1 MGKRMESLGCKIWV
15 WSNQGKRF
23 CMELKS
29 RIDNMTGCIPD
40 RWVSLGSWN
49 RACCCIVH
57 YLPWQKVE
65 VSHGKIVLLLWFSW
79 HDVSEHFTVV
89 REVFCTNSEKKKSC
103 LAPNWTHFCIFY
115 GSYLTSV
122 HVVELGW
129 RKQTSMNLHSSRWA
143 KSSTNSETL
152 DAEFLTRT
160 KGEFGSLL
168 SQPLYVLGLC
178 SLEV

>member
-89 REVFCTNSEKKKSC
+89 REVFCTNSEKKKIMSGSQLDSFLHFLWLIFDLGSC
-103 LAPNWTHFCIFY
+103 GGVRLKEADFY
-115 GSYLTSV
+115 ESPFQQMGQ
-122 HVVELGW
+122 
-129 RKQTSMNLHSSRWA
+129 KFNQ
-143 KSSTNSETL
+143 
-152 DAEFLTRT
+152 
-160 KGEFGSLL
+160 
-168 SQPLYVLGLC
+168 
-178 SLEV
+178 